1 MEKLG
6 YIYSKNK
13 LRDILDF
20 VGVVNDSSL
29 ASPTKPLLIVG
40 INNVIELCGD
50 FSLSRKQIKE
60 NVFWTFGKTEKR
72 VDYEKD
78 LEKFY
83 KTVLFDK
90 TNNIK
95 YYYFNF
101 LTQPLSKIKNLI
113 NIINNKDVKYIYI
126 TNDMI
131 YILYNDYILGVSLKL
146 MRYAKMNTEKII
158 NKIKKN
164 KTNIIADN
172 LYFFPQSIRRM
183 ISTETYLLPYF
194 MKLVNK
200 NKNK

>member
-72 VDYEKD
+72 VEYEKD

-90 TNNIK
+90 TKNIK

-113 NIINNKDVKYIYI
+113 NIINNKDTKYIYI

-131 YILYNDYILGVSLKL
+131 YILYNDYILGISLKL
-146 MRYAKMNTEKII
+146 MRYAKMNTEKVI

-164 KTNIIADN
+164 KANIIAYN

-194 MKLVNK
+194 MKLIKENK
-200 NKNK
+200 K